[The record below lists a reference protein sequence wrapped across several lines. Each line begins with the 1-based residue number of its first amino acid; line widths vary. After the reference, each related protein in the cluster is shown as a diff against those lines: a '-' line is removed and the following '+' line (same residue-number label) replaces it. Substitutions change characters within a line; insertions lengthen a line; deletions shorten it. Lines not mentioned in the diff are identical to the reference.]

1 MKLIFCPDHKIPM
14 QLRDDGQLMDSSTGE
29 VKKYW
34 YSCPH
39 YPARCEYSI
48 GAHQNTQEPFG
59 FPADRA
65 TRALRVKLHQLIDPL
80 WKHRGKKYRDRVYED
95 LARKMGLRR
104 EECHVAMFT
113 KEDCKRAIAIL
124 VK

>member
-1 MKLIFCPDHKIPM
+1 MARAAARRRAPGRGGAERRRGDGRGEGIFGPRCADGRHMKLIFCPDHKIPM

-34 YSCPH
+34 YSCLH

-48 GAHQNTQEPFG
+48 GAHQNTREPFG

-80 WKHRGKKYRDRVYED
+80 WKHRG
-95 LARKMGLRR
+95 
-104 EECHVAMFT
+104 
-113 KEDCKRAIAIL
+113 
-124 VK
+124 